1 MVWYSGHPLFTSG
14 KGSKVCWLA
23 GYYLLSAPRRI
34 WSWSNLVIESDRKNR
49 QGGGRPLYVLHLQ
62 NDFAADISQL
72 SLQK

>member
-1 MVWYSGHPLFTSG
+1 VAIPLLPLE
-14 KGSKVCWLA
+14 KGAKFAGWLA
-23 GYYLLSAPRRI
+23 IIYTYSLHPAGSGPGQILQPSLT
-34 WSWSNLVIESDRKNR
+34 EKNR